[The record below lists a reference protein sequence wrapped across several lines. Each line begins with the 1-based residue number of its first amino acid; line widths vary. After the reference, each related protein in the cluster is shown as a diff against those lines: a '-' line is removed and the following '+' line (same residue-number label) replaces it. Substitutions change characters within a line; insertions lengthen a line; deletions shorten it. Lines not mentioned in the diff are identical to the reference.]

1 MWLRIYVPWPDSVQ
15 SRLEPEGSR
24 KDLPLR
30 ILWILILAVFIVAG
44 ITVILSKDD
53 PIILQQDAPSLGTP
67 ESTPENTPDDSSDG
81 SIFADEETS
90 DEATALAKK
99 LADSAA
105 SPERDSAGTETTSA
119 PRSDE
124 DTTLQS
130 SDGLDIG
137 MDRTIASATV
147 IKGNIRRVGAN
158 ELEVDD
164 EFTLMGAG
172 TEENPYRPTW
182 EYLYSAGDVY
192 APRLGDNDIPQRIAL
207 LDGAWVSIS
216 GYTVFPLVTGKTTEL
231 LIMLNQWDGCCI
243 GVPPTPFD
251 AIEVGLT
258 EAVMRGPKH
267 SISFGTI
274 TGRLKVDPYLI
285 EDWLVGLYLLEEGK
299 LQPGI

>member
-1 MWLRIYVPWPDSVQ
+1 M
-15 SRLEPEGSR
+15 
-24 KDLPLR
+24 R
-30 ILWILILAVFIVAG
+30 ILWILIFAVFIGAG
-44 ITVILSKDD
+44 ITVLLSKDD
-53 PIILQQDAPSLGTP
+53 SNTAPPPDEPVLGTP
-67 ESTPENTPDDSSDG
+67 ESVPENTQDFSSGGLVSTDD
-81 SIFADEETS
+81 ETS
-90 DEATALAKK
+90 DEASALAKE

-105 SPERDSAGTETTSA
+105 STDRAPAGTEMTSA

-124 DTTLQS
+124 DEAVPTGG
-130 SDGLDIG
+130 GLDIG

-158 ELEVDD
+158 ELKVDD
-164 EFTLMGAG
+164 EFTLMGDG
-172 TEENPYRPTW
+172 TQENPFRPTW
-182 EYLYSAGDVY
+182 EYLYSAGDTY
-192 APRLGDNDIPQRIAL
+192 APRLGDTDIPQRIAL

-285 EDWLVGLYLLEEGK
+285 EDWLVGLYLLEEGT

>member
-1 MWLRIYVPWPDSVQ
+1 ML
-15 SRLEPEGSR
+15 
-24 KDLPLR
+24 
-30 ILWILILAVFIVAG
+30 
-44 ITVILSKDD
+44 LSKEDSITA
-53 PIILQQDAPSLGTP
+53 PPDAPALGTP
-67 ESTPENTPDDSSDG
+67 KSASENTRDLSSDG
-81 SIFADEETS
+81 MISADDETS
-90 DEATALAKK
+90 NEATALAKK

-105 SPERDSAGTETTSA
+105 SPDRGPAGTETTSA

-124 DTTLQS
+124 DKAVQTG
-130 SDGLDIG
+130 DGLDIG

-147 IKGNIRRVGAN
+147 IKGNIRRVSEN

-164 EFTLMGAG
+164 EFTLIGDG
-172 TEENPYRPTW
+172 TEENPFRPTW
-182 EYLYSAGDVY
+182 EYLYSAGDTY

-251 AIEVGLT
+251 AIEVGLN

-285 EDWLVGLYLLEEGK
+285 EDWLVGLYLLEEGT

>member
-1 MWLRIYVPWPDSVQ
+1 M
-15 SRLEPEGSR
+15 
-24 KDLPLR
+24 R
-30 ILWILILAVFIVAG
+30 ILWILISAVFLGAA
-44 ITVILSKDD
+44 ITVLLSKDD
-53 PIILQQDAPSLGTP
+53 SITAPPDAPLLGTSEP
-67 ESTPENTPDDSSDG
+67 APENTPE
-81 SIFADEETS
+81 FTS
-90 DEATALAKK
+90 DALNSADDATSDAANALAKE

-105 SPERDSAGTETTSA
+105 STDRTPARTETTS
-119 PRSDE
+119 PP
-124 DTTLQS
+124 S
-130 SDGLDIG
+130 SGNDKAVRTGGGLDIG

-147 IKGNIRRVGAN
+147 IKGDIRRVSAN
-158 ELEVDD
+158 ELKVDD
-164 EFTLMGAG
+164 EFTLIGDG
-172 TEENPYRPTW
+172 TKEDPFRPTW
-182 EYLYSAGDVY
+182 EYLYSAGDTY
-192 APRLGDNDIPQRIAL
+192 APRLGNNEIPQRIAL

-251 AIEVGLT
+251 AIEVGLN

-285 EDWLVGLYLLEEGK
+285 EDWLVGLYLLEEGT